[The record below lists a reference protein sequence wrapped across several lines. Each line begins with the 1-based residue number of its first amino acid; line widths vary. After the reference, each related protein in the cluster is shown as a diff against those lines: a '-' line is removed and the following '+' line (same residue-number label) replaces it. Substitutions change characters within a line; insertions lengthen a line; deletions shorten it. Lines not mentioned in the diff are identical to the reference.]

1 MKGIIMNQELI
12 NKLEAIDKQ
21 IQEVLK
27 ELKGR
32 KDQNNPLSDSIS
44 KATNKTTNDQDYV
57 EALKVLKNLPFRLSV
72 NQFCWCIAFAKYH
85 PTEGD
90 SIVDFFKS
98 QLKKSDDVD
107 EFVEQVAT
115 TLRKK
120 YTNDYN
126 QEYIEK
132 TIILLNEL
140 KSK

>member
-1 MKGIIMNQELI
+1 MKGIIMDQNLI
-12 NKLEAIDKQ
+12 KKLEAIQKQ
-21 IQEVLK
+21 LTEVINQINGK
-27 ELKGR
+27 K
-32 KDQNNPLSDSIS
+32 QNPLSDSFSAAI
-44 KATNKTTNDQDYV
+44 NKTTNDADYV
-57 EALKVLKNLPFRLSV
+57 EALKVLKNLPFRLSA
-72 NQFCWCIAFAKYH
+72 NQFSWIIAFAKYH

-140 KSK
+140 KSN